1 MIYLIFRQQSL
12 HLGLTN
18 ATIES
23 SNEHSPIDSLAND
36 TTPII
41 ENKQSTNL
49 SMPINPTS
57 VLKYEY
63 AVANATVFT
72 VQSNLSSMADAT
84 MPLQSDLLFVETST
98 TNSVLNVI
106 STINSNQSD
115 PHRSKRSVSSILPSS
130 IITSATTATIQSQ
143 TVSTIAKLPV
153 NISDINNT
161 KSVAPQKV
169 FNIRQKTIDKS
180 SNIAKKNRND
190 AIIGRI
196 SVLIHNISVMS
207 NAEKDYADH
216 QEWTS
221 EILRYIII
229 FSTLLLSL
237 DEFISRRNF
246 FLANFSD
253 LKLIFQR
260 QQLLLFRYHLHE
272 I

>member
-23 SNEHSPIDSLAND
+23 SNEHLPIDSLAND

-130 IITSATTATIQSQ
+130 IITSATTATIQSEK

-153 NISDINNT
+153 NISDVNNT
-161 KSVAPQKV
+161 KSVVPQKV

-229 FSTLLLSL
+229 FSLLYY
-237 DEFISRRNF
+237 F
-246 FLANFSD
+246 F
-253 LKLIFQR
+253 
-260 QQLLLFRYHLHE
+260 
-272 I
+272 

>member
-1 MIYLIFRQQSL
+1 MIYLFFRQQSL

-18 ATIES
+18 ATNES

-63 AVANATVFT
+63 AVTNATVFT
-72 VQSNLSSMADAT
+72 VQSNLSSTADAT

-98 TNSVLNVI
+98 TNSVFNVK

-130 IITSATTATIQSQ
+130 IITSATTATIQSAQ

-153 NISDINNT
+153 NTSDINNT
-161 KSVAPQKV
+161 KLVAPQKV

-180 SNIAKKNRND
+180 SKNRND

-207 NAEKDYADH
+207 NSEKDYADH

-229 FSTLLLSL
+229 FTT
-237 DEFISRRNF
+237 FC
-246 FLANFSD
+246 
-253 LKLIFQR
+253 
-260 QQLLLFRYHLHE
+260 
-272 I
+272 